1 MDLLTLAQI
10 VAIRI
15 RAQATQAG
23 VPVAISVIDGQG
35 HMVLQHRMDGAPL
48 HAIAVSERKA
58 YTSALV
64 GRRTSDLGQVAEPGH
79 PDYAP
84 VAVGGGRY
92 CVVAGGFPL
101 RDGGTLVGGV
111 GVSGGTAA
119 EDVAFVEAALRGL
132 IRGRDP
138 VVSSPNHADW
148 RETPAPRR
156 TIDAPAHP

>member
-1 MDLLTLAQI
+1 MELLTLAQI

-15 RAQATQAG
+15 RAQATRAG
-23 VPVAISVIDGQG
+23 VPVAVSVIDNEG

-64 GRRTSDLGQVAEPGH
+64 GKRTADLGQATEPGE
-79 PDYAP
+79 PLYAP

-92 CVVAGGFPL
+92 CVLAGGVPL
-101 RDGGTLVGGV
+101 RDGDTVVGGV

-119 EDVAFVEAALRGL
+119 EDVAFVEAALGGL
-132 IRGRDP
+132 IQGHDP
-138 VVSSPNHADW
+138 VRSPRLYDDR
-148 RETPAPRR
+148 REIPAPRR
-156 TIDAPAHP
+156 SIDAPAHP